1 MKSEAFF
8 EKIEKIK
15 MPIRILIFAGT
26 IILLVAVFAF
36 LVYIPK
42 TDEIS
47 KIKEDISNLEQ
58 QLRIAKIKTRNLK
71 KLEEEEAKVNDQFK
85 EALRLLPDKKEIPS
99 LLRSITQLGKESNL
113 EFRLFNPQQERSK
126 DFYIEIPVSIEVS
139 GNYHNVAIFFD
150 KVGRLDR
157 IINILDVSMKPEKPL
172 STNLITRCDA
182 LTFRFETKSGTEK
195 KPREKT
201 KKR

>member
-1 MKSEAFF
+1 
-8 EKIEKIK
+8 

-26 IILLVAVFAF
+26 IILLVAVFVF

-47 KIKEDISNLEQ
+47 KIEKDISNLEQ

-71 KLEEEEAKVNDQFK
+71 KLEEEEAKVSEQFK
-85 EALRLLPDKKEIPS
+85 EALKLLPDKKEIPS

-113 EFRLFNPQQERSK
+113 EFRLFNPQKERSK
-126 DFYIEIPVSIEVS
+126 DFYVEIPVSIEVS

-157 IINILDVSMKPEKPL
+157 IVNILDVSMKPEKPL

-195 KPREKT
+195 EPQKKT